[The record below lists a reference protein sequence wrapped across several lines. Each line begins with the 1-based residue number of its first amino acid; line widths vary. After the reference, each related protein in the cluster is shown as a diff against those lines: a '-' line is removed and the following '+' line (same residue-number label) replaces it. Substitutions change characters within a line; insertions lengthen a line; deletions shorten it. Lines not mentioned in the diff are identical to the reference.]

1 LEDYIRFV
9 KEDFQGQYQ
18 GVNEVLSKVHLMVT
32 SPPYFAALLRRL
44 TTTPARSGERLE
56 RIFGGDAKNY
66 VCKDCG
72 RKRNLTPSL
81 VCKKCGKDFSKRQ
94 KSKIIAKKNYTTKF
108 RSVQV
113 KSSRIESKGPRQA
126 TFQCEGLWEVERVFK
141 QVCQVGIIFYPLK
154 MSLSFSVPDS
164 HFRD

>member
-1 LEDYIRFV
+1 PYLVKTFSKGRLEAFLEDYIRFV

-32 SPPYFAALLRRL
+32 SPPYFAALLQRPL
-44 TTTPARSGERLE
+44 AVARLE

-141 QVCQVGIIFYPLK
+141 LE
-154 MSLSFSVPDS
+154 
-164 HFRD
+164 